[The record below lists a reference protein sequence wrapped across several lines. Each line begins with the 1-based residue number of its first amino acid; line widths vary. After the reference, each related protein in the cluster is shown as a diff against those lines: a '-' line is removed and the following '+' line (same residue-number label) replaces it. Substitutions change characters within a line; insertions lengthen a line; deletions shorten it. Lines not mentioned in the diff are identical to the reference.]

1 MMKSKIALLFL
12 LILLFSCKK
21 NDNRLVIEGELSNLE
36 TSYILASFQVSDSIR
51 VDTIYVDN
59 KGKFS
64 FTQNVDTATI
74 FTLYFND
81 FNSSTIIFSDKGIN
95 KIKIK
100 GDANLS
106 DLIEIRGGEVN
117 DNLSDFKKE
126 NETLLKQR
134 TLLLKKVTYEN
145 DSLTNSLSLISEKE
159 ETATLNSINH
169 ELAQNVE
176 EYIMANPTKASS
188 VVLINEFFKSNEN
201 PETLNRVLGY
211 LEGEALN
218 LPLTYK
224 LKHYNQKIKLSAEGA
239 QMPYFK
245 LKINEEEYL
254 KSTDFK
260 NKYLLLSFVSSHGDE
275 SRENIKNLNDIYT
288 SLDTTDFKFLSVFV
302 DSDTFPIKN
311 PLLDTIPWN
320 IVIENKSW
328 GADIVEKYNINYLPF
343 NILIDPEGKIATRDI
358 PASDI
363 KDMIKNKN
371 Q

>member
-1 MMKSKIALLFL
+1 MKSNIALLL
-12 LILLFSCKK
+12 LSILLFSCKK
-21 NDNRLVIEGELSNLE
+21 SDHKLVIEGELSNLN
-36 TSYILASFQVSDSIR
+36 TPYILASSQASDSIR
-51 VDTIYVDN
+51 VDTINVDS

-64 FTQNVDTATI
+64 YLQNVDTSTI
-74 FTLYFND
+74 FTLYFNEY
-81 FNSSTIIFSDKGIN
+81 NSSTIVFADKGIN

-100 GDANLS
+100 GDADLS
-106 DLIEIRGGEVN
+106 DLIEIRGGEIN
-117 DNLSDFKKE
+117 ENLTSFKKE

-134 TLLLKKVTYEN
+134 SLLMKKVSYEN
-145 DSLTNSLSLISEKE
+145 DSLASPVSAISEKE

-176 EYIMANPTKASS
+176 EYIMDNPSKASS

-239 QMPYFK
+239 QMPYFN
-245 LKINEEEYL
+245 LKIDEEKFL

-275 SRENIKNLNDIYT
+275 SRENIKNLNDIYV
-288 SLDTTDFKFLSVFV
+288 SLDTTDFEFLSVFV
-302 DSDTFPIKN
+302 DSDTLPIKN
-311 PLLDTIPWN
+311 PSLDTIPWN
-320 IVIENKSW
+320 IIIENKSW

-343 NILIDPEGKIATRDI
+343 NILIDPNGKIVTRDI

-363 KDMIKNKN
+363 KNMIKNKAN
-371 Q
+371 